1 MKIGVIGGGF
11 VGSATRLLTSK
22 DIECIVYDLNPEKCN
37 PRNTTFEDVC
47 NTEAVFIAV
56 PTPITVTEE
65 DSGKCNTRYVSS
77 VIKQLKDVD
86 YKGHIIV
93 RSTVPVGY
101 CDTQKVHFMPEFLT
115 EKNWEEDFINCK
127 LWIFGV
133 SSFSSPEET
142 DNIKKWFQNLLDVSS
157 VKYKTCEF
165 VSTNE
170 GECIKYFRNC
180 FLAVK
185 VGFSN
190 EMYCFAESHNI
201 NYENI
206 RKLTCSDERIGH
218 SHTLVPFNNKRGIR
232 QKCLPKEIS
241 SFEYQCKEKNVRCD
255 IISGV
260 IKRNNE
266 VDCPEKDWIEDY

>member
-37 PRNTTFEDVC
+37 PRNTTFKDVC

-115 EKNWEEDFINCK
+115 EKNWEEGNDIQLTQKQMIALIVELNDK
-127 LWIFGV
+127 T
-133 SSFSSPEET
+133 EEV
-142 DNIKKWFQNLLDVSS
+142 I
-157 VKYKTCEF
+157 
-165 VSTNE
+165 
-170 GECIKYFRNC
+170 
-180 FLAVK
+180 VK
-185 VGFSN
+185 VPMMVTKHG
-190 EMYCFAESHNI
+190 NI
-201 NYENI
+201 FLN
-206 RKLTCSDERIGH
+206 
-218 SHTLVPFNNKRGIR
+218 
-232 QKCLPKEIS
+232 
-241 SFEYQCKEKNVRCD
+241 
-255 IISGV
+255 
-260 IKRNNE
+260 
-266 VDCPEKDWIEDY
+266 